1 MSLLINEDERPRTER
16 PIYWTGKVAIGL
28 RAGEQR
34 APHAANPD
42 ETAVQDIVRGLRP
55 SRVTESGHRI
65 GVPAACFFAAVVL
78 LYVLVVR
85 S

>member
-1 MSLLINEDERPRTER
+1 MIERKTTATGRTVLDTGKLLIG
-16 PIYWTGKVAIGL
+16 I
-28 RAGEQR
+28 RAGEAKPPQ
-34 APHAANPD
+34 ASNDD
-42 ETAVQDIVRGLRP
+42 ELQMQDIVRGLRP

>member
-1 MSLLINEDERPRTER
+1 MSMNRVTLPTGREVIDTGRVLIG
-16 PIYWTGKVAIGL
+16 I
-28 RAGEQR
+28 RAGENAPPR
-34 APHAANPD
+34 ASNDD
-42 ETAVQDIVRGLRP
+42 ELAMQDIVRGLRP